1 MSIRYYNYT
10 KGKTVLSLN
19 VPQAV
24 LDNEHRALSLFICLD
39 ISGSMSG
46 SPIRQAKDAILQIMG
61 GLIERKV
68 LAEKD
73 ITCFFFQSSC
83 QEVRF
88 SDHPDM
94 LWANGGIKRYF
105 DDVRSGGGT
114 NFSAAFSSIIKNLNR
129 INTDLAIIFFTD
141 GQDTSNNLEYAKT
154 ELKTALKETSY
165 STEVHSIGFTKD
177 HDAKLLSWLT
187 KCGRKEGNFLYIKS
201 SDEIVG
207 KMKTTL
213 QLLESSYKTLYV
225 KIGNENPQPAN
236 FDDEGVAVLILN
248 DDASSVE
255 GKEIKILKD
264 LKEGKE
270 NYIYESLPSQ
280 IPASDPMSAQLIVFL
295 VQREIIRLTNEISN
309 YEEDD
314 ASKSERFNQILAEV
328 NAYQEQLNTITSKK
342 SSISSVIIQQCL
354 DIKSTVLKF
363 KDVLSE
369 GLLGTLTNEKIAI
382 INDLAYSNI
391 VRQKITK
398 RKLISNRFCEKLC
411 QDFATFYDQKKFCDV
426 TIEVGLYPNNQKFE
440 AHASILYARSTFFR
454 KILDKGILHVIEISD
469 ISSKTFEVLLKYIY
483 SGYISLDNEPSEIF
497 DLLLA
502 AIKLDF
508 EEVISY
514 LESQL
519 IKQHHKWLHE
529 NFELVHR
536 TSQQHGI
543 LVDFCTDVIMNM
555 LEKFLSDDFCEIK
568 EEVLVELLKSHKLKL
583 DEFEIWNRVLKWGL
597 AKHPSLNPDPK
608 VWSPKE
614 VEAFSMTLKDILPL
628 IRFFQFSSD
637 QFTNSVRP
645 YRKIL
650 SEDLY
655 EELISYY
662 MIPGY
667 KPTSVVVLPP
677 RV

>member
-1 MSIRYYNYT
+1 
-10 KGKTVLSLN
+10 
-19 VPQAV
+19 
-24 LDNEHRALSLFICLD
+24 
-39 ISGSMSG
+39 MSG

-73 ITCFFFQSSC
+73 ITCFFFQSFC
-83 QEVRF
+83 QEIRF
-88 SDHPDM
+88 RDHPGM

-105 DDVRSGGGT
+105 EDVRSGGGT
-114 NFSAAFSSIIKNLNR
+114 SFSAAFSSIIENLDR

-141 GQDTSNNLEYAKT
+141 GQDTDTRNNLEYAKT
-154 ELKTALKETSY
+154 GLKTALKEASY
-165 STEVHSIGFTKD
+165 STEVHSIGFTNE

-187 KCGRKEGNFLYIKS
+187 KCGRKEGNFLYIRS

-225 KIGNENPQPAN
+225 KIGDENPQPAN

-255 GKEIKILKD
+255 
-264 LKEGKE
+264 
-270 NYIYESLPSQ
+270 
-280 IPASDPMSAQLIVFL
+280 
-295 VQREIIRLTNEISN
+295 
-309 YEEDD
+309 EDD
-314 ASKSERFNQILAEV
+314 GSKSERFNQILAEI
-328 NAYQEQLNTITSKK
+328 NAYEEQLNTITSKK

-382 INDLAYSNI
+382 INDLAYRNI

-398 RKLISNRFCEKLC
+398 RKLISHRFCDKLC
-411 QDFATFYDQKKFCDV
+411 QDFATFYEQKKFCDV

-454 KILDKGILHVIEISD
+454 KILDKGILHVIEVSG

-568 EEVLVELLKSHKLKL
+568 EAVLIELLKSHKLKL
-583 DEFEIWNRVLKWGL
+583 DEIEIWNRILKWGL

-662 MIPGY
+662 MIPGNENM
-667 KPTSVVVLPP
+667 KF
-677 RV
+677 

>member
-1 MSIRYYNYT
+1 MSVQYYNYT
-10 KGKTVLSLN
+10 KGKTVLSLKI
-19 VPQAV
+19 PQAV
-24 LDNEHRALSLFICLD
+24 LDNENRALSLFICLD

-73 ITCFFFQSSC
+73 ITCFFFQSFC
-83 QEVRF
+83 QEIRF
-88 SDHPDM
+88 RDHPDM

-114 NFSAAFSSIIKNLNR
+114 SFSAAFSSIIENLDR

-141 GQDTSNNLEYAKT
+141 GQDTDTRNNLEYAKT
-154 ELKTALKETSY
+154 GLKTALKEASY
-165 STEVHSIGFTKD
+165 STEVRSIGFTNE

-187 KCGRKEGNFLYIKS
+187 KCGRKEGNFLYIRS
-201 SDEIVG
+201 SDEIVD

-225 KIGNENPQPAN
+225 KIGDENPQPAN

-248 DDASSVE
+248 DDASNVE
-255 GKEIKILKD
+255 NKEVKILKD
-264 LKEGKE
+264 LKEGE
-270 NYIYESLPSQ
+270 EDYIFESLPSQ
-280 IPASDPMSAQLIVFL
+280 IPASDPMSIQLIIFL

-314 ASKSERFNQILAEV
+314 ASKSERFNQILVEV
-328 NAYQEQLNTITSKK
+328 NAYEEQLNTIASKK

-354 DIKSTVLKF
+354 DIKSTVRKF

-369 GLLGTLTNEKIAI
+369 GLFGTLTNEKIAI

-411 QDFATFYDQKKFCDV
+411 QDFATFYEQKKFCDV
-426 TIEVGLYPNNQKFE
+426 TIEVGVDVGSCSNKKFE
-440 AHASILYARSTFFR
+440 AHASILYARSTFF
-454 KILDKGILHVIEISD
+454 
-469 ISSKTFEVLLKYIY
+469 TFEVLLKYIY
-483 SGYISLDNEPSEIF
+483 SGYISMDNEPSEIF

-502 AIKLDF
+502 AIKFDF
-508 EEVISY
+508 EEVVSY

-519 IKQHHKWLHE
+519 IRQHRKWLHE

-543 LVDFCTDVIMNM
+543 LVDFCTNATMNM

-568 EEVLVELLKSHKLKL
+568 EAVLVELLKSHKLKL

-614 VEAFSMTLKDILPL
+614 VEAFSMTLENILPL
-628 IRFFQFSSD
+628 IQFFQFSSD
-637 QFTNSVRP
+637 QFTKSVRP

-667 KPTSVVVLPP
+667 KPMKF
-677 RV
+677 

>member
-105 DDVRSGGGT
+105 DDVRPGGGT
-114 NFSAAFSSIIKNLNR
+114 NFSAAFSSIIKNLDR

-141 GQDTSNNLEYAKT
+141 GQDTSNILEDAKI
-154 ELKTALKETSY
+154 ETALKGTSY

-177 HDAKLLSWLT
+177 HDAKLLSRLT
-187 KCGRKEGNFLYIKS
+187 KYGRKEGNFLYIRS

-225 KIGNENPQPAN
+225 KIGDETPQPAN

-255 GKEIKILKD
+255 GKEVKILKD
-264 LKEGKE
+264 LKEVEE
-270 NYIYESLPSQ
+270 NYIFESLPSQ
-280 IPASDPMSAQLIVFL
+280 IPAGDPMSIQLIIFL

-314 ASKSERFNQILAEV
+314 GSKSERFNQILAEI
-328 NAYQEQLNTITSKK
+328 NAYEEQLNTITSKK

-398 RKLISNRFCEKLC
+398 RKLISHRFCDKLC
-411 QDFATFYDQKKFCDV
+411 QDFATFYEQKKFCDV

-454 KILDKGILHVIEISD
+454 KILDKGILHVIEVSG

-614 VEAFSMTLKDILPL
+614 VEAFSTTLKDILPL

-667 KPTSVVVLPP
+667 KPTSVAVLPP

>member
-1 MSIRYYNYT
+1 MSVQYYNYT
-10 KGKTVLSLN
+10 KGKTVLSLKI
-19 VPQAV
+19 PQAV
-24 LDNEHRALSLFICLD
+24 LDNENRALSLFICLD

-73 ITCFFFQSSC
+73 ITCFFFQSFC
-83 QEVRF
+83 QEIRF
-88 SDHPDM
+88 RDHPGM

-105 DDVRSGGGT
+105 EDVRSGGGT
-114 NFSAAFSSIIKNLNR
+114 SFSAAFSSIIENLDR

-141 GQDTSNNLEYAKT
+141 GQDTDTRNNLEYAKT
-154 ELKTALKETSY
+154 GLKTALKEASY
-165 STEVHSIGFTKD
+165 STEVHSIGFTNE

-187 KCGRKEGNFLYIKS
+187 KCGRKEGNFLYIRS
-201 SDEIVG
+201 SDEIVD

-225 KIGNENPQPAN
+225 KIGDETPQPAN

-248 DDASSVE
+248 DDASNVE
-255 GKEIKILKD
+255 NKEVKILKD

-270 NYIYESLPSQ
+270 DYIFESLPSQ
-280 IPASDPMSAQLIVFL
+280 IPASDPMSIQLIIFL

-314 ASKSERFNQILAEV
+314 ASKSERFNQILVEV
-328 NAYQEQLNTITSKK
+328 NAYEEQLNTIASKK

-369 GLLGTLTNEKIAI
+369 GLFGTLTNEKIAI
-382 INDLAYSNI
+382 INDLAYRNI

-411 QDFATFYDQKKFCDV
+411 QDFATFYEQKKFCDV
-426 TIEVGLYPNNQKFE
+426 TIDVGSCPNKKFE

-454 KILDKGILHVIEISD
+454 KILDKGILHVIEISG

-483 SGYISLDNEPSEIF
+483 SGYISMDNEPSEIF

-502 AIKLDF
+502 AIKFDF
-508 EEVISY
+508 EEVVSY

-519 IKQHHKWLHE
+519 IKQHRKWLHE
-529 NFELVHR
+529 NFELVHH

-543 LVDFCTDVIMNM
+543 LVDFCTNATMNM

-568 EEVLVELLKSHKLKL
+568 EAVLIELLKSHKLKL
-583 DEFEIWNRVLKWGL
+583 DEIEIWNRILKWGL

-614 VEAFSMTLKDILPL
+614 VEAFSMTLKNILPL
-628 IRFFQFSSD
+628 IQFFQFSSD
-637 QFTNSVRP
+637 QFTKSVRP

-667 KPTSVVVLPP
+667 KPMKF
-677 RV
+677 